1 VSKDDKSKAQA
12 ETSSDAKVPEE
23 VQDTKVRT
31 PGEETGQVETRDP
44 EKPVDGQTPVYPE
57 PTGTDNG
64 LPTTLKP
71 SAAG

>member
-1 VSKDDKSKAQA
+1 MTKDDKQDDKQPQSVVR
-12 ETSSDAKVPEE
+12 EVPE

-31 PGEETGQVETRDP
+31 PGEEPGQVVTR
-44 EKPVDGQTPVYPE
+44 EAENPVGDAPVYPE

-64 LPTTLKP
+64 LPTTLQP